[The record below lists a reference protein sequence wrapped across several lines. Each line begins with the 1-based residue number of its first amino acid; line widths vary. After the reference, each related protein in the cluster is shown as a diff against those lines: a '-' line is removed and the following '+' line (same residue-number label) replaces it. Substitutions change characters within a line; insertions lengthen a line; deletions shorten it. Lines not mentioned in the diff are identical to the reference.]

1 MNLRKVTI
9 VDVAQQAGVSVTTVS
24 LVLSGKGRI
33 SRKTA
38 DKVNAAIEELG
49 YVRNQQAATLR
60 DNISNVIG
68 LIVKDIT
75 EPFYAEVAA
84 GVSEY
89 AETQGKQVF
98 LTQCGNSSAG
108 LPVHWTV

>member
-1 MNLRKVTI
+1 
-9 VDVAQQAGVSVTTVS
+9 
-24 LVLSGKGRI
+24 

-75 EPFYAEVAA
+75 EPFYAEV
-84 GVSEY
+84 V
-89 AETQGKQVF
+89 
-98 LTQCGNSSAG
+98 
-108 LPVHWTV
+108 